1 MADEVEEEEP
11 KKSGIVK
18 IIIFVVA
25 GILLIVVG
33 LGIGYFM
40 FGGEP
45 EPDPSAEVNQ
55 IIEGKNTN
63 AKDTE
68 KQKENEEGEVEG
80 EDGLIKKNVKSIPEV
95 DSYETTYF
103 EFPGDFTTNL
113 KASRKFLQ
121 LSVGVSTQYDEKV
134 MEVVDSHQLALRSE
148 ILSTVSDFTEED
160 ISGSDGKK
168 KLSDRLLTVL
178 NAKLETLKEFPGI
191 EDVYFTA
198 FILQWFRL
206 FL

>member
-1 MADEVEEEEP
+1 MADEVEEEP
-11 KKSGIVK
+11 KKSGLVK

-25 GILLIVVG
+25 GILLLGIG

-40 FGGEP
+40 FGGDP

-55 IIEGKNTN
+55 IIEGKKAEKKDKEEN
-63 AKDTE
+63 ADDK
-68 KQKENEEGEVEG
+68 EGEVEG
-80 EDGLIKKNVKSIPEV
+80 DDGLIKKNVKSIPEV

-113 KASRKFLQ
+113 KGSRKFLQ
-121 LSVGVSTQYDEKV
+121 VSVGVSTQYDEKV

-148 ILSTVSDFTEED
+148 ILATISDFTED
-160 ISGSDGKK
+160 GISGSDGKK
-168 KLSDRLLTVL
+168 KLSDKLLVVL
-178 NAKLETLKEFPGI
+178 NTKLETLNEFPGI

-198 FILQWFRL
+198 FILQ
-206 FL
+206 

>member
-11 KKSGIVK
+11 KKSGLIK

-25 GILLIVVG
+25 GILLIAVG

-55 IIEGKNTN
+55 IIEGKKAEPKSSEEN
-63 AKDTE
+63 
-68 KQKENEEGEVEG
+68 KENQEGEVEG
-80 EDGLIKKNVKSIPEV
+80 EDGLIKKNVKAIPEV

-113 KASRKFLQ
+113 KGSRKFLQ

-148 ILSTVSDFTEED
+148 ILSTVSDFSEDD

-168 KLSDRLLTVL
+168 KLSDRLLVVL
-178 NAKLETLKEFPGI
+178 NAKLEMLKEFPGI

-198 FILQWFRL
+198 FILQ
-206 FL
+206 

>member
-1 MADEVEEEEP
+1 MAEEVEEEP
-11 KKSGIVK
+11 KKSNLLK
-18 IIIFVVA
+18 IIIFVV
-25 GILLIVVG
+25 GGFLLIAVG
-33 LGIGYFM
+33 LGIGYFL

-55 IIEGKNTN
+55 IIEGKE
-63 AKDTE
+63 AEKKKTE
-68 KQKENEEGEVEG
+68 EIENKEGEEEG
-80 EDGLIKKNVKSIPEV
+80 EDGIIKKNVKAIPEV

-113 KASRKFLQ
+113 KGSRKFLQ
-121 LSVGVSTQYDEKV
+121 VSVGVSTQYDEKV

-148 ILSTVSDFTEED
+148 ILSTISDFTEED

-168 KLSDRLLTVL
+168 KLSERLMVVL
-178 NAKLETLKEFPGI
+178 NKKLESLDEFPGI

-198 FILQWFRL
+198 FILQ
-206 FL
+206 

>member
-1 MADEVEEEEP
+1 MAEELEEEP
-11 KKSGIVK
+11 KKSNLLK
-18 IIIFVVA
+18 IIIFVVG
-25 GILLIVVG
+25 GILLIAVG
-33 LGIGYFM
+33 LGIGYFL

-55 IIEGKNTN
+55 IIEGKE
-63 AKDTE
+63 AEMKKIEDA
-68 KQKENEEGEVEG
+68 ENKEGEEES
-80 EDGLIKKNVKSIPEV
+80 EDGIIKKNVKAIPEV

-113 KASRKFLQ
+113 KGSRKFLQ
-121 LSVGVSTQYDEKV
+121 VSVGVSTQYDEKV

-148 ILSTVSDFTEED
+148 ILSTISDFTEQD

-168 KLSDRLLTVL
+168 KLSERLMVVL
-178 NAKLETLKEFPGI
+178 NKKLESLDEFPGI

-198 FILQWFRL
+198 FILQ
-206 FL
+206 

>member
-1 MADEVEEEEP
+1 MAEEVEEEP
-11 KKSGIVK
+11 KKSNLLK

-25 GILLIVVG
+25 GLLLIVVG
-33 LGIGYFM
+33 LGIGFFI

-55 IIEGKNTN
+55 IIEGKE
-63 AKDTE
+63 AE
-68 KQKENEEGEVEG
+68 KKEDEKNENDQEGEEVG
-80 EDGLIKKNVKSIPEV
+80 EDGLIKKNVKAIPEV

-113 KASRKFLQ
+113 KGSRKFLQ
-121 LSVGVSTQYDEKV
+121 VSVGVSTQYDEKV

-148 ILSTVSDFTEED
+148 ILSTISDFTEAD

-168 KLSDRLLTVL
+168 KLSDRLMVVL
-178 NAKLETLKEFPGI
+178 NKKLETLNEFPGI

-198 FILQWFRL
+198 FILQ
-206 FL
+206 

>member
-11 KKSGIVK
+11 KKSGLVK

-25 GILLIVVG
+25 GILLIVIG

-55 IIEGKNTN
+55 IIEGKNTK
-63 AKDTE
+63 AKETE
-68 KQKENEEGEVEG
+68 EQKENEEGEVEG

-113 KASRKFLQ
+113 KGSRKFLQ

-148 ILSTVSDFTEED
+148 ILSTVSDFSEED

-168 KLSDRLLTVL
+168 KLSDRLLVVL

-198 FILQWFRL
+198 FILQ
-206 FL
+206 

>member
-1 MADEVEEEEP
+1 MAEEVEEEP
-11 KKSGIVK
+11 KKSNLLK
-18 IIIFVVA
+18 IIIFLVG
-25 GILLIVVG
+25 GILLIAVG
-33 LGIGYFM
+33 LGIGYFL

-55 IIEGKNTN
+55 IIEGKE
-63 AKDTE
+63 AEKKKTE
-68 KQKENEEGEVEG
+68 VVESKEGEEEG
-80 EDGLIKKNVKSIPEV
+80 EDGIIKKNVKAIPEV

-113 KASRKFLQ
+113 KGSRKFLQ
-121 LSVGVSTQYDEKV
+121 VSVGVSTQYDEKV

-148 ILSTVSDFTEED
+148 ILSTISDFTEVD

-168 KLSDRLLTVL
+168 KLSERLMVVL
-178 NAKLETLKEFPGI
+178 NKKLETLNEFPGI

-198 FILQWFRL
+198 FILQ
-206 FL
+206 

>member
-1 MADEVEEEEP
+1 MAEEVEEEP
-11 KKSGIVK
+11 KKSGLIK

-25 GILLIVVG
+25 GILLIVIG
-33 LGIGYFM
+33 LGIGYLM

-55 IIEGKNTN
+55 IIEGKE
-63 AKDTE
+63 TE
-68 KQKENEEGEVEG
+68 KKEKEDKKDEEEGEVDG
-80 EDGLIKKNVKSIPEV
+80 EDGIIKKNVKAIPEV

-113 KASRKFLQ
+113 KGSRKFLQ
-121 LSVGVSTQYDEKV
+121 VSVGVSTQYDEKV
-134 MEVVDSHQLALRSE
+134 METVDSHQLALRSE
-148 ILSTVSDFTEED
+148 ILATISDFTEED

-168 KLSDRLLTVL
+168 KLSDKLMIVL
-178 NAKLETLKEFPGI
+178 NDKLKSLKEFPGI

-198 FILQWFRL
+198 FILQ
-206 FL
+206 

>member
-1 MADEVEEEEP
+1 MAEEVEEEQ
-11 KKSGIVK
+11 KKGGLIK

-25 GILLIVVG
+25 GIMLIAVG
-33 LGIGYFM
+33 LGIGYFI

-55 IIEGKNTN
+55 IIEGKE
-63 AKDTE
+63 TE
-68 KQKENEEGEVEG
+68 KKEKKESAEKKEGEEGEEG
-80 EDGLIKKNVKSIPEV
+80 IITKNVKEVPEV
-95 DSYETTYF
+95 DAYETTYF

-113 KASRKFLQ
+113 KGSRKFLQ
-121 LSVGVSTQYDEKV
+121 VSVGVSTQYDEKV

-148 ILSTVSDFTEED
+148 ILSTISDFTEED

-168 KLSDRLLTVL
+168 KLSDRLMVVL
-178 NAKLETLKEFPGI
+178 NKKLETLKEFPGI

-198 FILQWFRL
+198 FILQ
-206 FL
+206 

>member
-1 MADEVEEEEP
+1 MADEVEEEP
-11 KKSGIVK
+11 KKSNLLK
-18 IIIFVVA
+18 IIIFVV
-25 GILLIVVG
+25 GGFLLIAVG
-33 LGIGYFM
+33 LGIGYFL

-55 IIEGKNTN
+55 IIEGKE
-63 AKDTE
+63 AE
-68 KQKENEEGEVEG
+68 KKKTKEGENKEGEEEG
-80 EDGLIKKNVKSIPEV
+80 EDGIIKKNVKAIPEV

-113 KASRKFLQ
+113 KGSRKFLQ
-121 LSVGVSTQYDEKV
+121 VSVGVSTQYDEKV

-148 ILSTVSDFTEED
+148 ILSTISDFTEED

-168 KLSDRLLTVL
+168 KLSERLMVVL
-178 NAKLETLKEFPGI
+178 NKKLESLDEFPGI

-198 FILQWFRL
+198 FILQ
-206 FL
+206 

>member
-1 MADEVEEEEP
+1 MADEVEEEP
-11 KKSGIVK
+11 KKSNLLK
-18 IIIFVVA
+18 IIIFVV
-25 GILLIVVG
+25 GGFLLIAVG
-33 LGIGYFM
+33 LGIGYFL

-55 IIEGKNTN
+55 IIEGKE
-63 AKDTE
+63 AE
-68 KQKENEEGEVEG
+68 KKKSEDAENKEGEEEG
-80 EDGLIKKNVKSIPEV
+80 EDGIIKKNVKAIPEV

-113 KASRKFLQ
+113 KGSRKFLQ
-121 LSVGVSTQYDEKV
+121 VSVGVSTQYDEKV

-148 ILSTVSDFTEED
+148 ILSTISDFTEED

-168 KLSDRLLTVL
+168 KLSDRLMIVL
-178 NAKLETLKEFPGI
+178 NKKLETLNEFPGI

-198 FILQWFRL
+198 FILQ
-206 FL
+206 

>member
-1 MADEVEEEEP
+1 MAEEVQEEP
-11 KKSGIVK
+11 KKSNLIK
-18 IIIFVVA
+18 IIIFVV
-25 GILLIVVG
+25 GGFLLIAIG
-33 LGIGYFM
+33 LGIGYFL

-55 IIEGKNTN
+55 IIEGKE
-63 AKDTE
+63 AE
-68 KQKENEEGEVEG
+68 KKKTDDVENKEGEEDS
-80 EDGLIKKNVKSIPEV
+80 EDGIIKKNVKAIPEV

-113 KASRKFLQ
+113 KGSRKFLQ
-121 LSVGVSTQYDEKV
+121 VSVGVSTQYDEQV

-148 ILSTVSDFTEED
+148 ILSTISDFTEDD

-168 KLSDRLLTVL
+168 KLSERLMVVL
-178 NAKLETLKEFPGI
+178 NKKLETLDEFPGI

-198 FILQWFRL
+198 FILQ
-206 FL
+206 